1 MPEWGGEPMMRNRT
15 SILLALLG
23 TSVLAAP
30 ALAQGAAAP
39 AADAA
44 EEAQGLS
51 DIVVTARRRTEPLQ
65 ATPLAVSALDSR
77 RLEEARVSNITDLT
91 NLTPSITLARNTTN
105 PTSLFPWIRGFGTKS
120 TDPAAEPPIAITIDG
135 IYQAQL
141 VGAFVNL
148 FDVEAIEVLR
158 GPQGTLL
165 GKNAPA
171 GGLSIRT
178 RRPGEEFAAK
188 GQIEYGSFKNLHAS
202 GWVDVPLV
210 PGALFGTVS
219 ANYQHSNGY
228 QKNIVTGQTLGGI
241 NTSSFRAGLLAKLG
255 DSTTWYVTAQYDQD
269 KGEDAGDRN
278 ISTTDPLVVPG
289 LTYVVPP
296 SASLTCTNAYSR
308 ALCANG
314 TLPNNRRYTTQALP
328 GPDRDSHNFSVAS
341 NLDVDTGPVALAL
354 VTGYRQF
361 RELAFSDIDGTQ
373 LGIIDSR
380 YDGNYRA
387 FSQEF
392 RVASSDGGGLD
403 MGGRLR
409 WLVGSYYF
417 NYDYDRFNRST
428 TLGAPSTTYQE
439 GETKSYALF
448 AHAEFDILSNLNLSG
463 GIRQTWDR
471 KTHLSRA
478 QRFFSGI
485 DPEFSQRHAWDNI
498 SYDVTLN
505 YNITPN
511 NMIYVRRA
519 TGYRG
524 GGFTGVPATALAVST
539 ADPETVGA
547 WEFGSKNDFFN
558 HRLRINLSV
567 FRNKF
572 QDLQRVITVPVDVA
586 PFFVQRLLNV
596 ASGITQGAEVE
607 LQARP
612 VSGLTL
618 RANLGYL
625 DAKYTQ
631 FNANVTGNLA
641 NGNADLTFLRFPYT
655 SKWTA
660 QFGATYE
667 ADLGSSGKLVFSA
680 DYNYRSRYN
689 VTDLNYAFGEQK
701 GFGLLSGT
709 ITWRD
714 ADDRYSVSVF
724 GRNLTDKFYIDGGD
738 AVGGLTTYVSDGPPR
753 EWGVSVGF
761 NF

>member
-1 MPEWGGEPMMRNRT
+1 MRNRT
-15 SILLALLG
+15 KALLALLG
-23 TSVLAAP
+23 TTTFLATP
-30 ALAQGAAAP
+30 VFAQNAQP

-44 EEAQGLS
+44 EDNQGLA
-51 DIVVTARRRTEPLQ
+51 DIIVTARRRVEPLQ

-77 RLEEARVSNITDLT
+77 RLEEARVANISDLT
-91 NLTPSITLARNTTN
+91 SLTPSVTLARNSTN

-120 TDPAAEPPIAITIDG
+120 SDPAAEPPISLTIDG
-135 IYQAQL
+135 IYQPAL
-141 VGAFVNL
+141 IGAFINL

-171 GGLSIRT
+171 GGISIRT
-178 RRPGEEFAAK
+178 RRPGEDFGAK
-188 GQIEYGSFKNLHAS
+188 ANLEYGSFRNVHAN

-210 PGALFGTVS
+210 PGALFATVS

-228 QKNIVTGQTLGGI
+228 MKNTVTGETLGGI
-241 NTSSFRAGLLAKLG
+241 DTQSFRLGLLAKLG
-255 DSTTWYVTAQYDQD
+255 DNTTWYVSTQYDMD
-269 KGEDAGDRN
+269 KGEDAGNRN
-278 ISTTDPLVVPG
+278 VSTTARLLVPG
-289 LTYVVPP
+289 LNYVVLPG
-296 SASLTCTNAYSR
+296 ASLTCTNAFSS

-314 TLPNNRRYTTQALP
+314 TVPNNRRYTTQALP
-328 GPDRDSHNFSVAS
+328 GEDRDSHAFSISS
-341 NLDVDTGPVALAL
+341 NLDVDTGPVNLTL
-354 VTGYRQF
+354 VSGYRHF
-361 RELAFSDIDGTQ
+361 REKAFSDIDGTQ
-373 LGIIDSR
+373 LSIIDSR
-380 YDGNYRA
+380 YDGNYRS
-387 FSQEF
+387 FTQEF

-403 MGGRLR
+403 MDGRLN

-417 NYDYDRFNRST
+417 NYDYDRFNRSR
-428 TLGAPSTTYQE
+428 TLGNPSITYQE

-448 AHAEFDILSNLNLSG
+448 AHAEFDITSQLNLSG

-478 QRFFSGI
+478 NRFFQGL
-485 DPEFSQRHAWDNI
+485 DPEFTQRRAWDNV

-505 YNITPN
+505 YQLTPT

-524 GGFTGVPATALAVST
+524 GGFTGTPATALAVST
-539 ADPETVGA
+539 ANPETVGA

-572 QDLQRVITVPVDVA
+572 QDLQRVITVPVTVA

-596 ASGITQGAEVE
+596 ASGITQGAELEV
-607 LQARP
+607 QARP
-612 VSGLTL
+612 ISGLTL

-625 DAKYTQ
+625 DAKYASFT
-631 FNANVTGNLA
+631 ANVSGNLA
-641 NGNADLTFLRFPYT
+641 NGNADLTFLDFPYT

-667 ADLGSSGKLVFSA
+667 ADLGSNGKLAFVA
-680 DYNYRSRYN
+680 DYNYRSSYN
-689 VTDLNYAFGEQK
+689 VTDLNYPFARQK
-701 GFGLLSGT
+701 GLGLLSGSV
-709 ITWRD
+709 TWRD
-714 ADDRYSVSVF
+714 ADDRYSVSLF
-724 GRNLTDKFYIDGGD
+724 GRNLTDKYYIDGGD
-738 AVGGLTTYVSDGPPR
+738 AVGGLTTYVSEGPPR

-761 NF
+761 KF